1 MMEGEVLFVMYGSLW
16 SASIYGVE
24 GRLIRVEID
33 ISPGL
38 PQVTIVGLPD
48 AAVRESV
55 ERVRAAIRNCG
66 WTFPLERITINLAPA
81 DLRKEGTSFDM
92 AMAIG
97 LLCTSGQIPSEPF
110 QNMVFIGELALD
122 GSTRAIPGVLS
133 LVDEAKREHFKQVMV
148 PADNAGEAKLVE
160 GVDIFPMRHLQE
172 LREISTSADLPRLHM
187 EEAAKDDRYS
197 CLDELPSFIEDYAD
211 VHGQLHV
218 KRAIT
223 IAAAG
228 MHNILLSGPPGT
240 GKTMLIRRLPTI
252 LPPMNDE
259 EALEVSKIYSISG
272 KWTQASQGLLRHRP
286 FRAPHH
292 SISPAGLIGGG
303 SVPKPGEIS
312 LAHRGVLFLDEF
324 PEFPRIALEVLRQP
338 LEERSV
344 TIGRARAVFRFPAH
358 VMLAASMN
366 PCPCGFAGS
375 TTGTCRCSPRRLEQ
389 YRGKISGPLLD
400 RIDLQVDVPRA
411 PLAEW
416 TGNSLSSADMHDH
429 VMRAH
434 EKQAERYAGLAIRF
448 NSELSGS
455 YLKRYCSITA
465 EAASTLQQAYDKLG
479 LSIRAHD
486 RLLKLARTIAD
497 VENSGTI
504 ELAHIAE
511 AIRYRTLDRRW
522 DTEAL

>member
-1 MMEGEVLFVMYGSLW
+1 MYGSLW
-16 SASIYGVE
+16 SASVYGVE
-24 GRLIRVEID
+24 GRLIHVEID

-48 AAVRESV
+48 ASVRESI

-110 QNMVFIGELALD
+110 QNIVFIGELALD

-133 LVDEAKREHFKQVMV
+133 LVDEAKRGHFKQVMV
-148 PADNAGEAKLVE
+148 PAGNASEARLVE
-160 GVDIFPMRHLQE
+160 GVDIFPMRHLEE
-172 LREISTSADLPRLHM
+172 LRDIGTAADLPRLHTVDS
-187 EEAAKDDRYS
+187 EADDLRLQS
-197 CLDELPSFIEDYAD
+197 LSNEAPSFVEDYAD

-218 KRAIT
+218 KRAIM

-228 MHNILLSGPPGT
+228 MHNILLNGPPGT

-272 KWTQASQGLLRHRP
+272 KWTQASEGLMRQRP

-292 SISPAGLIGGG
+292 SISAAGLIGGG
-303 SVPKPGEIS
+303 SIPKPGDIS
-312 LAHRGVLFLDEF
+312 LAHRGVLFLDEL
-324 PEFPRIALEVLRQP
+324 PEFPRQALEALRQP

-375 TTGTCRCSPRRLEQ
+375 ATGTCSCSPARFARYQ
-389 YRGKISGPLLD
+389 GKISGPLLD

-416 TGNSLSSADMHDH
+416 TGSSLSSADMRAL
-429 VMRAH
+429 VMHAH
-434 EKQAERYAGLAIRF
+434 EIQAERYAGLPLRF
-448 NSELSGS
+448 NSELCGS
-455 YLKRYCSITA
+455 YLKRYCPITP
-465 EAASTLQQAYDKLG
+465 EAASTLQKAYDGLG

-486 RLLKLARTIAD
+486 RLLRLARTIAD
-497 VENSGTI
+497 VENSGAI

-511 AIRYRTLDRRW
+511 AIRYRTLDRRR
-522 DTEAL
+522 DADAL

>member
-1 MMEGEVLFVMYGSLW
+1 MYGSLW
-16 SASIYGVE
+16 SASVYGVE
-24 GRLIRVEID
+24 GRLIHVEID

-48 AAVRESV
+48 ASVRESV

-110 QNMVFIGELALD
+110 QNIVFIGELALD

-133 LVDEAKREHFKQVMV
+133 LVDEAKRGHFKQIMV
-148 PADNAGEAKLVE
+148 PAGNASEARLVE
-160 GVDIFPMRHLQE
+160 GVDIFPMRHLEE
-172 LREISTSADLPRLHM
+172 LRDIGTAADLPRLHTVDS
-187 EEAAKDDRYS
+187 EADDLRLQS
-197 CLDELPSFIEDYAD
+197 LSNEAPSFVEDYAD

-218 KRAIT
+218 KRAIM

-228 MHNILLSGPPGT
+228 MHNILLNGPPGT

-272 KWTQASQGLLRHRP
+272 KWTQASQGLMRQRP

-292 SISPAGLIGGG
+292 SISAAGLIGGG
-303 SVPKPGEIS
+303 SIPKPGDIS
-312 LAHRGVLFLDEF
+312 LAHRGVLFLDEL
-324 PEFPRIALEVLRQP
+324 PEFPRQALEALRQP

-366 PCPCGFAGS
+366 PCPC
-375 TTGTCRCSPRRLEQ
+375 R
-389 YRGKISGPLLD
+389 
-400 RIDLQVDVPRA
+400 
-411 PLAEW
+411 
-416 TGNSLSSADMHDH
+416 
-429 VMRAH
+429 
-434 EKQAERYAGLAIRF
+434 
-448 NSELSGS
+448 
-455 YLKRYCSITA
+455 
-465 EAASTLQQAYDKLG
+465 
-479 LSIRAHD
+479 
-486 RLLKLARTIAD
+486 
-497 VENSGTI
+497 
-504 ELAHIAE
+504 
-511 AIRYRTLDRRW
+511 
-522 DTEAL
+522 